1 MRQPLAPEHQYKSQ
15 ASAIPI
21 LKRLSKHVGKGI
33 FLPDQLGF
41 VEVPGKSVRSTWL
54 DLDCEAA

>member
-1 MRQPLAPEHQYKSQ
+1 MRQPLAPEHAPLSQ
-15 ASAIPI
+15 RHVQPI

-33 FLPDQLGF
+33 FLPDNLGF